1 MTMSEAAKAAFGWP
15 ADLKHAPQSPEVTT
29 GNQFQA
35 ACRCGYAGKP
45 GSTPSHAYNSTKV
58 HAQMANARDRGEPLP
73 SIPGAAAAANGH
85 DPVVKTPRV
94 ARAPRDTGSLSP
106 CGCGC
111 GELSKGLFRPGHDA
125 RLLSRLVKSAKDG
138 TSRNDV
144 LAEFDKVGASD
155 KLRAKLLT
163 RLDAAGVA

>member
-1 MTMSEAAKAAFGWP
+1 MSEASKAAFGWP
-15 ADLKHAPQSPEVTT
+15 AELTHAPQSPEVTT

-35 ACRCGYAGKP
+35 ACRCGYAGKA
-45 GSTPSHAYNSTKV
+45 GSTPSHAYNSTKT
-58 HAQMANARDRGEPLP
+58 HALMANARERGEPLP
-73 SIPGAAAAANGH
+73 NIPGAAVAANNH
-85 DPVVKTPRV
+85 EPVAKTPR
-94 ARAPRDTGSLSP
+94 APRAPRDAGSLSP

-111 GELSKGLFRPGHDA
+111 EELSKGLFRPGHDA

-138 TSRNDV
+138 SPRDDV

-155 KLRAKLLT
+155 KLRAKLVG